1 MPSDALRAWL
11 AGRGEIEKRTT
22 ILLYTM
28 YNLDIV
34 LTVNGG
40 LVTFRDRDASVTSP
54 YLYGAVEM
62 QMTLPILIVWLLS
75 MLIVY

>member
-1 MPSDALRAWL
+1 MPSDALRAWFT
-11 AGRGEIEKRTT
+11 GRGEIEKRTT

-40 LVTFRDRDASVTSP
+40 LVTFRDRDASVTST
-54 YLYGAVEM
+54 YLYGAVDM
-62 QMTLPILIVWLLS
+62 QIDLAIPIVSLLS
-75 MLIVY
+75 MMIVY

>member
-11 AGRGEIEKRTT
+11 VGRGEIEKRTT

-34 LTVNGG
+34 LTVNCG
-40 LVTFRDRDASVTSP
+40 LVTFRDRDASVTSSN
-54 YLYGAVEM
+54 LYGSVDVRM
-62 QMTLPILIVWLLS
+62 GFVSLKVWPLS
-75 MLIVY
+75 MSIVL